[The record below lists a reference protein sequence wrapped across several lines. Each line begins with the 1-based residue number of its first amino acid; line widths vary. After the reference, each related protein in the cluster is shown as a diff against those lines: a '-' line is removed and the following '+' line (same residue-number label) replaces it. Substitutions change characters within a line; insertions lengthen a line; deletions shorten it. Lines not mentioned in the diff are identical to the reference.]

1 MPELTSIRLGG
12 SVFCGS
18 EFICTKLFLQSG
30 LLLFELGIDLPK
42 LTTFIA
48 EDEDGESF
56 SGVRNVVL
64 ESSSSLL
71 N

>member
-1 MPELTSIRLGG
+1 M
-12 SVFCGS
+12 
-18 EFICTKLFLQSG
+18 LQSG

-48 EDEDGESF
+48 EDEESESF
-56 SGVRNVVL
+56 SEVQSVVL
-64 ESSSSLL
+64 ESASFLF

>member
-18 EFICTKLFLQSG
+18 EFICTRLFLQSG

-42 LTTFIA
+42 LTTFIV
-48 EDEDGESF
+48 EGEESDSF
-56 SGVRNVVL
+56 SEVRSITL
-64 ESSSSLL
+64 QSASSLFK
-71 N
+71 